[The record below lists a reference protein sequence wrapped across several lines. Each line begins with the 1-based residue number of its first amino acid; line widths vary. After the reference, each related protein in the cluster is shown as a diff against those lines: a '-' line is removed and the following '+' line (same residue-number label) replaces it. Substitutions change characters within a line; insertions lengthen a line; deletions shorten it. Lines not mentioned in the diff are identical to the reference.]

1 MTAQRRFVFA
11 ERLRTLLR
19 KPLARLVR
27 TMSRRV
33 APLPVALLILA
44 ALGVGGVVAAQV
56 SQKAASSQ
64 KTRDQQA
71 AADTRRE
78 IVDLR
83 GELDA
88 LGRQR
93 INAGEDVTAKR
104 VRLEELHQRESALVG
119 ELGRDRG
126 QLARLLSA
134 LQLFRRDPPPALL
147 VSPGDARDAV
157 RAAILIRAM
166 TPELQARADG
176 YARQARAVSALRR
189 EAAAASEEL
198 FTAES
203 LVADR
208 KGELERMIVE
218 KTQLERAY
226 AQEALTDQEQRTL
239 GALTDSLAPKPATGP
254 LVLAS
259 PAPGILSRRFG
270 ETLPVAGGRA
280 AGLTITTEKGHA
292 VASPAAGVVEYAGP
306 LNGWG
311 VVLILRAQGAYH
323 LVLAGLD
330 QVSVQPGQSVAP
342 GATVGRMADH
352 GSSEPEL
359 YFEVREDG
367 VAVDPERW
375 LKQGS
380 R

>member
-1 MTAQRRFVFA
+1 MPRR
-11 ERLRTLLR
+11 
-19 KPLARLVR
+19 
-27 TMSRRV
+27 
-33 APLPVALLILA
+33 A
-44 ALGVGGVVAAQV
+44 ALIVVSLLGLALGGATMVAAQV
-56 SQKAASSQ
+56 GQRGPVSQRAK
-64 KTRDQQA
+64 DQQA
-71 AADTRRE
+71 AAETRRE
-78 IVDLR
+78 IADLR

-88 LGRQR
+88 LGRRR
-93 INAGEDVTAKR
+93 IDAGQDVDAKR
-104 VRLEELHQRESALVG
+104 ARLEALHQRESALVA

-166 TPELQARADG
+166 TPQLQARADG
-176 YARQARAVSALRR
+176 YARQARAVAALRR

-218 KTQLERAY
+218 KTRLERAY
-226 AQEALTDQEQRTL
+226 AQEALSLDQEQRTL
-239 GALTDSLAPKPATGP
+239 GTLTDGLAPRPATGP
-254 LVLAS
+254 LTLAS
-259 PAPGILSRRFG
+259 PVPGPVARRFG
-270 ETLPVAGGRA
+270 QTMPAGGRA
-280 AGLTITTEKGHA
+280 AGLTIRAQKGHA
-292 VASPAAGVVEYAGP
+292 VASPAAGTVEYAGP
-306 LNGWG
+306 LSGWG
-311 VVLILRAQGAYH
+311 TVLILRAQGAYH
-323 LVLAGLD
+323 LVLAGMD
-330 QVSVQPGQSVAP
+330 QVSVAPGQSVAP
-342 GATVGRMADH
+342 GATVGRMADR
-352 GSSEPEL
+352 GSSGPEL

-367 VAVDPERW
+367 APVDPERW

>member
-1 MTAQRRFVFA
+1 
-11 ERLRTLLR
+11 
-19 KPLARLVR
+19 
-27 TMSRRV
+27 MSRRV
-33 APLPVALLILA
+33 VLITASLLVALLGA
-44 ALGVGGVVAAQV
+44 GGLVAAQV
-56 SQKAASSQ
+56 TQRAK
-64 KTRDQQA
+64 DQQA

-93 INAGEDVTAKR
+93 INAGDGVAEKR
-104 VRLEELHQRESALVG
+104 ARLEALHQRESALVA

-126 QLARLLSA
+126 QLSRLLSA
-134 LQLFRRDPPPALL
+134 LQLFRRNPPPALL

-176 YARQARAVSALRR
+176 YARQARAVAATRR

-218 KTQLERAY
+218 KTQIERAY
-226 AQEALTDQEQRTL
+226 AQEALTGDQGTL
-239 GALTDSLAPKPATGP
+239 GALTDGLAPKPATGP
-254 LVLAS
+254 LALSS
-259 PAPGILSRRFG
+259 PAPGPLVRRFG
-270 ETLPVAGGRA
+270 ATMPAGGRS
-280 AGLTITTEKGHA
+280 AGLAIRTEKGHA
-292 VASPAAGVVEYAGP
+292 VASPAAAVVEYAGP

-323 LVLAGLD
+323 LVLAGMD
-330 QVSVQPGQSVAP
+330 QVSVSAGQSVAP

-352 GSSEPEL
+352 GSPEPEL

-367 VAVDPERW
+367 APVDPERW

>member
-1 MTAQRRFVFA
+1 
-11 ERLRTLLR
+11 
-19 KPLARLVR
+19 
-27 TMSRRV
+27 MSRRL
-33 APLPVALLILA
+33 APLPVTLLILA
-44 ALGVGGVVAAQV
+44 GLVGVGGVVAAQV
-56 SQKAASSQ
+56 SQKA
-64 KTRDQQA
+64 KDEQA

-78 IVDLR
+78 IADLR

-88 LGRQR
+88 LGHQR
-93 INAGEDVTAKR
+93 VDAGDDVDLKR
-104 VRLEELHQRESALVG
+104 ARLEALHQRESALVA

-189 EAAAASEEL
+189 EAAAASEQL

-208 KGELERMIVE
+208 RGDLERMIVE

-226 AQEALTDQEQRTL
+226 AQEALTGDQATL
-239 GALTDSLAPKPATGP
+239 GTLTDGLASKPVTGP
-254 LVLAS
+254 LVLVS
-259 PAPGILSRRFG
+259 PAPGLMERRFG
-270 ETLPVAGGRA
+270 QAMPAGGRA
-280 AGLTITTEKGHA
+280 TGLTIRTEKGHA

-311 VVLILRAQGAYH
+311 AVLILRAQGAYAGGAYH
-323 LVLAGLD
+323 LVLAGMD
-330 QVSVQPGQSVAP
+330 EVSVGPGQSVAQ
-342 GATVGRMADH
+342 GATVGRMVNQGGA
-352 GSSEPEL
+352 EPEL

-367 VAVDPERW
+367 APVDPERW

>member
-1 MTAQRRFVFA
+1 M
-11 ERLRTLLR
+11 
-19 KPLARLVR
+19 
-27 TMSRRV
+27 RRV
-33 APLPVALLILA
+33 TLITASLLVALLGA
-44 ALGVGGVVAAQV
+44 GGLVVAQV
-56 SQKAASSQ
+56 TQPAPSTQKA
-64 KTRDQQA
+64 RDEQA

-88 LGRQR
+88 LGHERLS
-93 INAGEDVTAKR
+93 AGDDVDLKR
-104 VRLEELHQRESALVG
+104 ARLDALHQRESALVA

-126 QLARLLSA
+126 QLSRLLSA

-166 TPELQARADG
+166 TPELQGRAEG

-189 EAAAASEEL
+189 EAAAASEQL

-226 AQEALTDQEQRTL
+226 AQEAMTGDQEQL
-239 GALTDSLAPKPATGP
+239 GALTDGLAAKPATGP
-254 LVLAS
+254 LVLT
-259 PAPGILSRRFG
+259 APTPGLMTHRFG
-270 ETLPVAGGRA
+270 EVMPLGGRA
-280 AGLTITTEKGHA
+280 NGLTIRTEKGHA
-292 VASPAAGVVEYAGP
+292 IASPAAATVEYAGP

-330 QVSVQPGQSVAP
+330 QISVAPGQSVAA
-342 GATVGRMADH
+342 GATVGRMAEH
-352 GSSEPEL
+352 GSSAPEL

-367 VAVDPERW
+367 ASVDPERW

>member
-1 MTAQRRFVFA
+1 
-11 ERLRTLLR
+11 
-19 KPLARLVR
+19 
-27 TMSRRV
+27 MSRRV
-33 APLPVALLILA
+33 ALITASLLA
-44 ALGVGGVVAAQV
+44 ALLGAGGLVAAQV
-56 SQKAASSQ
+56 SQRAKDA
-64 KTRDQQA
+64 QA

-88 LGRQR
+88 LDQKRLV
-93 INAGEDVTAKR
+93 AGDDVGAKR
-104 VRLEELHQRESALVG
+104 ARLEALHQRESALVA

-134 LQLFRRDPPPALL
+134 LQLFRRNPPPALL

-189 EAAAASEEL
+189 EAAAASEAL

-226 AQEALTDQEQRTL
+226 AQEALTGDAEQRTL
-239 GALTDSLAPKPATGP
+239 GALTDGLAPRPATGP
-254 LVLAS
+254 LTLA
-259 PAPGILSRRFG
+259 APVPGPFTHRFG
-270 ETLPVAGGRA
+270 EAMPAGGRA
-280 AGLTITTEKGHA
+280 SGLSIRTEKGHI
-292 VASPAAGVVEYAGP
+292 VASPAAATVEYAGP

-330 QVSVQPGQSVAP
+330 QVSVAPGQSVAA
-342 GATVGRMADH
+342 GATVGRMAEH

-367 VAVDPERW
+367 AAVDPARW

>member
-1 MTAQRRFVFA
+1 
-11 ERLRTLLR
+11 
-19 KPLARLVR
+19 
-27 TMSRRV
+27 MSRRV
-33 APLPVALLILA
+33 VLITASLLVALLGA
-44 ALGVGGVVAAQV
+44 GGFVAAQV
-56 SQKAASSQ
+56 GKRAPVSQ
-64 KTRDQQA
+64 KTRDEQA

-78 IVDLR
+78 IADLR

-93 INAGEDVTAKR
+93 VDAGDDVTAKR
-104 VRLEELHQRESALVG
+104 ARLEALHQRESALTA

-147 VSPGDARDAV
+147 VSPADARDAV

-166 TPELQARADG
+166 TPELQARAEG

-189 EAAAASEEL
+189 EAAAASEQL

-218 KTQLERAY
+218 KTQIERAY
-226 AQEALTDQEQRTL
+226 AQEALTGDDQGTL
-239 GALTDSLAPKPATGP
+239 GALTDGLAPKPATGP
-254 LVLAS
+254 LTLAS
-259 PAPGILSRRFG
+259 PAPGPLVHRFG
-270 ETLPVAGGRA
+270 AAMPAGGRS
-280 AGLTITTEKGHA
+280 AGLTIRTEKGHA
-292 VASPAAGVVEYAGP
+292 IASPAAGVVEYAGP

-311 VVLILRAQGAYH
+311 VVLILRSQGAYH
-323 LVLAGLD
+323 LVLAGMD
-330 QVSVQPGQSVAP
+330 QVSVGAGQSVAP

-367 VAVDPERW
+367 VPADPERW

>member
-1 MTAQRRFVFA
+1 
-11 ERLRTLLR
+11 
-19 KPLARLVR
+19 
-27 TMSRRV
+27 MSRRAV
-33 APLPVALLILA
+33 LITVCLLSA
-44 ALGVGGVVAAQV
+44 ALGAVGMVVAQV
-56 SQKAASSQ
+56 NPRAPSSQ

-78 IVDLR
+78 IADLR

-88 LGRQR
+88 LGQR
-93 INAGEDVTAKR
+93 RLTAGQDVSAKR
-104 VRLEELHQRESALVG
+104 ARLEALHQRESALVG

-189 EAAAASEEL
+189 QAAAASEEL

-208 KGELERMIVE
+208 RGELERMIVE

-226 AQEALTDQEQRTL
+226 AQEAMTGDAERRTL
-239 GALTDSLAPKPATGP
+239 GALTDSLEPRPATGP
-254 LVLAS
+254 LTLRS
-259 PAPGILSRRFG
+259 PVPGPLLHRFG
-270 ETLPVAGGRA
+270 EAMPAGGRA
-280 AGLTITTEKGHA
+280 AGLTIRTEKGHSI
-292 VASPAAGVVEYAGP
+292 ASPAAATVEYAGP

-323 LVLAGLD
+323 LVLAGME
-330 QVSVQPGQSVAP
+330 QVSVAPGQSVAP
-342 GATVGRMADH
+342 GATVGRMAEQ
-352 GSSEPEL
+352 GSGPAEL

-367 VAVDPERW
+367 ASVDPERW

>member
-1 MTAQRRFVFA
+1 
-11 ERLRTLLR
+11 
-19 KPLARLVR
+19 
-27 TMSRRV
+27 MSRRAV
-33 APLPVALLILA
+33 LITASLLA
-44 ALGVGGVVAAQV
+44 ALLGAGGLVTAQV
-56 SQKAASSQ
+56 SQRAQ
-64 KTRDQQA
+64 DEQA

-78 IVDLR
+78 IADLR
-83 GELDA
+83 GELDQ

-93 INAGEDVTAKR
+93 LSAGQDVDLKR
-104 VRLEELHQRESALVG
+104 ARLAALHQREAALIA

-166 TPELQARADG
+166 TPQLQARADG

-226 AQEALTDQEQRTL
+226 AQEALTLDQEQRTL
-239 GALTDSLAPKPATGP
+239 GALTDGLTPRPATGP
-254 LVLAS
+254 LVLAW
-259 PAPGILSRRFG
+259 PVRGPVVHRFG
-270 ETLPVAGGRA
+270 EATPAGGRTSGLSIA
-280 AGLTITTEKGHA
+280 AEKGQA
-292 VASPAAGVVEYAGP
+292 IASPATATVEYAGP

-311 VVLILRAQGAYH
+311 MVLILRAQGAYH
-323 LVLAGLD
+323 LVLAGMD
-330 QVSVQPGQSVAP
+330 QVSVAPGQSVAP
-342 GATVGRMADH
+342 GATVGRMAEH
-352 GSSEPEL
+352 GSATPEL
-359 YFEVREDG
+359 YLEVREDG
-367 VAVDPERW
+367 AAADPQRW

>member
-1 MTAQRRFVFA
+1 
-11 ERLRTLLR
+11 LSL
-19 KPLARLVR
+19 KPNAGIDRP
-27 TMSRRV
+27 MSRRV
-33 APLPVALLILA
+33 VLITASLLVALLGA
-44 ALGVGGVVAAQV
+44 GGFVAAAQV
-56 SQKAASSQ
+56 AGANQRQKA
-64 KTRDQQA
+64 KDEQA

-93 INAGEDVTAKR
+93 IDAGDDVEVKR
-104 VRLEELHQRESALVG
+104 ARLEALHQRESALTA

-147 VSPGDARDAV
+147 VSPNDARDAV

-166 TPELQARADG
+166 TPELQARAEG

-189 EAAAASEEL
+189 EAAAASEQL

-208 KGELERMIVE
+208 RGELERMIVE

-226 AQEALTDQEQRTL
+226 AQEALTGDDQGTL
-239 GALTDSLAPKPATGP
+239 GALTDGLAPKTPTGP
-254 LVLAS
+254 LKLSA
-259 PAPGILSRRFG
+259 PAPGPVERRFG
-270 ETLPVAGGRA
+270 QAMPAGGRA
-280 AGLTITTEKGHA
+280 TGLTIRTEKGHA
-292 VASPAAGVVEYAGP
+292 VASPAAAVVEYAGP

-311 VVLILRAQGAYH
+311 TVLILRAQGAYPGGAYH
-323 LVLAGLD
+323 LVLAGMD
-330 QVSVQPGQSVAP
+330 EVTVGPGQSVAP
-342 GATVGRMADH
+342 GATVGRMANQ

-367 VAVDPERW
+367 APVDPERW
-375 LKQGS
+375 MKQGS

>member
-1 MTAQRRFVFA
+1 
-11 ERLRTLLR
+11 
-19 KPLARLVR
+19 
-27 TMSRRV
+27 MSRRAV
-33 APLPVALLILA
+33 LITVCILSGT
-44 ALGVGGVVAAQV
+44 LGLVGLVAAAQKTQV
-56 SQKAASSQ
+56 SQRAKDA
-64 KTRDQQA
+64 QA

-78 IVDLR
+78 IADLR

-88 LGRQR
+88 LGQERLVV
-93 INAGEDVTAKR
+93 ADDDVGAKR
-104 VRLEELHQRESALVG
+104 ARLEALHRRESALVA

-134 LQLFRRDPPPALL
+134 LQLFRRNPPPALL

-166 TPELQARADG
+166 TPQLQARAEG
-176 YARQARAVSALRR
+176 YARRARAVSALRR
-189 EAAAASEEL
+189 DAAAASEEL

-208 KGELERMIVE
+208 KGDLERQIVE
-218 KTQLERAY
+218 KTALERAY
-226 AQEALTDQEQRTL
+226 AQEALTGDAEQRTL
-239 GALTDSLAPKPATGP
+239 GALTDGLVPRPATGP
-254 LVLAS
+254 LTLA
-259 PAPGILSRRFG
+259 APVPGPFVHRFG
-270 ETLPVAGGRA
+270 EAMPAGGRA
-280 AGLTITTEKGHA
+280 AGVSIRTEKGHA
-292 VASPAAGVVEYAGP
+292 VASPAAATVEYAGP

-323 LVLAGLD
+323 LILAGMD
-330 QVSVQPGQSVAP
+330 QVSVAPGQSVAA
-342 GATVGRMADH
+342 GATVGRMTGH
-352 GSSEPEL
+352 GPSAPEL

-367 VAVDPERW
+367 ASVDPARW

>member
-1 MTAQRRFVFA
+1 
-11 ERLRTLLR
+11 
-19 KPLARLVR
+19 
-27 TMSRRV
+27 MSRRV
-33 APLPVALLILA
+33 VLITASLLVALLGA
-44 ALGVGGVVAAQV
+44 GGLVAAQV
-56 SQKAASSQ
+56 GQRGPVSQKA
-64 KTRDQQA
+64 RDQQA

-78 IVDLR
+78 IADLR

-93 INAGEDVTAKR
+93 VDAGDDVAAKR
-104 VRLEELHQRESALVG
+104 ARLEALHQRESALVA

-166 TPELQARADG
+166 TPALQARADG

-189 EAAAASEEL
+189 QAAAASEEL

-208 KGELERMIVE
+208 KGDLERMIVE

-226 AQEALTDQEQRTL
+226 AQEALIGDDQGTL
-239 GALTDSLAPKPATGP
+239 GALTDGLTPRPATGP
-254 LVLAS
+254 LVLVS
-259 PAPGILSRRFG
+259 PAPGPLERRFG
-270 ETLPVAGGRA
+270 QAMPAGGRA
-280 AGLTITTEKGHA
+280 AGLTIRTEKGHA

-311 VVLILRAQGAYH
+311 TVLILRAQGAYH

-330 QVSVQPGQSVAP
+330 QVSVAPGQSVAP

-352 GSSEPEL
+352 GASEPKL

-367 VAVDPERW
+367 VPADPERW

>member
-1 MTAQRRFVFA
+1 
-11 ERLRTLLR
+11 
-19 KPLARLVR
+19 
-27 TMSRRV
+27 MSRRL

-44 ALGVGGVVAAQV
+44 GLVGVGGVVAAQV
-56 SQKAASSQ
+56 SQRAK
-64 KTRDQQA
+64 DEQA

-78 IVDLR
+78 IADLR

-93 INAGEDVTAKR
+93 VDAGDDVDLKR
-104 VRLEELHQRESALVG
+104 ARLEALHQRESALVG

-147 VSPGDARDAV
+147 VSPNDARDAV

-189 EAAAASEEL
+189 EAAAASEQL

-226 AQEALTDQEQRTL
+226 AQEALTGDQATL
-239 GALTDSLAPKPATGP
+239 GALTDGLAPKPATGP
-254 LVLAS
+254 LVLTS
-259 PAPGILSRRFG
+259 PAPGVLERRFG
-270 ETLPVAGGRA
+270 QAMPAGGRA
-280 AGLTITTEKGHA
+280 AGLTIRTEKGHV

-311 VVLILRAQGAYH
+311 AVLILRAQGAYH
-323 LVLAGLD
+323 LVLAGMD
-330 QVSVQPGQSVAP
+330 EVSVGPGQSVAP
-342 GATVGRMADH
+342 GATVGRMANQ

-367 VAVDPERW
+367 APVDPERW

>member
-1 MTAQRRFVFA
+1 
-11 ERLRTLLR
+11 
-19 KPLARLVR
+19 
-27 TMSRRV
+27 MSRRV
-33 APLPVALLILA
+33 TLITASLLVAL
-44 ALGVGGVVAAQV
+44 LGVGGLVAAQV
-56 SQKAASSQ
+56 GQRGPISQR
-64 KTRDQQA
+64 TRDQQA

-78 IVDLR
+78 IADLR

-88 LGRQR
+88 LGQKRLV
-93 INAGEDVTAKR
+93 AGDDVAAKR
-104 VRLEELHQRESALVG
+104 ARLEALHQRESALVG

-126 QLARLLSA
+126 QLSRLLSA
-134 LQLFRRDPPPALL
+134 LQLFRRNPPPALL

-166 TPELQARADG
+166 TPELQSRADG

-208 KGELERMIVE
+208 RGELERMIVE

-226 AQEALTDQEQRTL
+226 AQEALTGDQEQRTL
-239 GALTDSLAPKPATGP
+239 GALTDGLESRPVTGP
-254 LVLAS
+254 LTLAS
-259 PAPGILSRRFG
+259 PAPGPLVHRFG
-270 ETLPVAGGRA
+270 QAMPAGGRA
-280 AGLTITTEKGHA
+280 AGLTIRTEKGHA
-292 VASPAAGVVEYAGP
+292 IASPAAGTVEYAGP

-323 LVLAGLD
+323 LVLAGMD
-330 QVSVQPGQSVAP
+330 QVSVGPGQSVAP
-342 GATVGRMADH
+342 GATVGRMADR

-367 VAVDPERW
+367 APVDPERW

>member
-1 MTAQRRFVFA
+1 
-11 ERLRTLLR
+11 
-19 KPLARLVR
+19 
-27 TMSRRV
+27 MSRRV
-33 APLPVALLILA
+33 TLITASLLVALLGA
-44 ALGVGGVVAAQV
+44 GGLVAAAQV
-56 SQKAASSQ
+56 AGVTQRAK
-64 KTRDQQA
+64 DEQA

-88 LGRQR
+88 LGQKRLVT
-93 INAGEDVTAKR
+93 GDDVDLKR
-104 VRLEELHQRESALVG
+104 ARLEALHQRESALVG

-166 TPELQARADG
+166 TPELQSRADG

-189 EAAAASEEL
+189 EAAAASEQL

-226 AQEALTDQEQRTL
+226 AQEAMTGDEQTTL
-239 GALTDSLAPKPATGP
+239 GALTDGLAVKPATGP
-254 LVLAS
+254 LVLTA
-259 PAPGILSRRFG
+259 PAPGLMTHRFG
-270 ETLPVAGGRA
+270 EAMPLGGRA
-280 AGLTITTEKGHA
+280 TGLTIRTEKGHA
-292 VASPAAGVVEYAGP
+292 IASPAAATVEYAGP

-323 LVLAGLD
+323 LVLAGMD
-330 QVSVQPGQSVAP
+330 QISVAPGQSVAP
-342 GATVGRMADH
+342 GATVGRMAEH
-352 GSSEPEL
+352 GSSDPEL

-367 VAVDPERW
+367 ASVDPERW

>member
-1 MTAQRRFVFA
+1 MPRRRT
-11 ERLRTLLR
+11 RLIVASLL
-19 KPLARLVR
+19 
-27 TMSRRV
+27 
-33 APLPVALLILA
+33 VALLGA
-44 ALGVGGVVAAQV
+44 GGLTAAQV
-56 SQKAASSQ
+56 GQRA
-64 KTRDQQA
+64 RDEQA

-78 IVDLR
+78 IADLR
-83 GELDA
+83 AELEQ

-93 INAGEDVTAKR
+93 VAAGQDVDIKR
-104 VRLEELHQRESALVG
+104 ARLEALHQRESALVA

-126 QLARLLSA
+126 QQARLLSA

-147 VSPGDARDAV
+147 VSPNDARDAV

-176 YARQARAVSALRR
+176 YARQARAIGALRR
-189 EAAAASEEL
+189 EAAAASEQL

-208 KGELERMIVE
+208 KGEIERMIVE

-226 AQEALTDQEQRTL
+226 AQEALTLDQEQRTL
-239 GALTDSLAPKPATGP
+239 GPLTDGLVPRPATGP
-254 LVLAS
+254 LALSS
-259 PAPGILSRRFG
+259 PLPGELVHRFG
-270 ETLPVAGGRA
+270 ETNPLGGRSEGVSIRA
-280 AGLTITTEKGHA
+280 EKGRA
-292 VASPAAGVVEYAGP
+292 VASPAAATVEYAGP

-323 LVLAGLD
+323 LVLAGMD
-330 QVSVQPGQSVAP
+330 QVSVAPGQSVAA
-342 GATVGRMADH
+342 GATVGRMAER

-359 YFEVREDG
+359 YLEVREDG
-367 VAVDPERW
+367 APVDPERW

>member
-1 MTAQRRFVFA
+1 
-11 ERLRTLLR
+11 
-19 KPLARLVR
+19 
-27 TMSRRV
+27 MSRRV
-33 APLPVALLILA
+33 VLITASLLVALLGA
-44 ALGVGGVVAAQV
+44 GGLVAAQV
-56 SQKAASSQ
+56 GPRAPLSQKA
-64 KTRDQQA
+64 KDQQA

-78 IVDLR
+78 IADLR

-93 INAGEDVTAKR
+93 VDAGDDVSAKR
-104 VRLEELHQRESALVG
+104 ARLEALHQRESALVG

-147 VSPGDARDAV
+147 VSPNDARDAV

-189 EAAAASEEL
+189 QAAAASEDL

-208 KGELERMIVE
+208 RGDLERMIVE

-226 AQEALTDQEQRTL
+226 AQEALTGDDQGTL
-239 GALTDSLAPKPATGP
+239 GALTDGLAPRPSTGP
-254 LVLAS
+254 LVLVS
-259 PAPGILSRRFG
+259 PAPGPLARRFG
-270 ETLPVAGGRA
+270 QAMPVGGRA
-280 AGLTITTEKGHA
+280 AGLTIRTEKGHA

-311 VVLILRAQGAYH
+311 AVLILRAQGAYH

-330 QVSVQPGQSVAP
+330 QVSVAPGQSVAP
-342 GATVGRMADH
+342 GATVGRMADR
-352 GSSEPEL
+352 GASEPEL

-367 VAVDPERW
+367 APVDPERW

>member
-1 MTAQRRFVFA
+1 
-11 ERLRTLLR
+11 
-19 KPLARLVR
+19 
-27 TMSRRV
+27 MSRRV
-33 APLPVALLILA
+33 VLITASLLVALLGA
-44 ALGVGGVVAAQV
+44 GGFVAAQV
-56 SQKAASSQ
+56 GQRGSISQKSPSSQKA
-64 KTRDQQA
+64 RDEQA

-78 IVDLR
+78 IADLR

-93 INAGEDVTAKR
+93 VDAGDDVDLKR
-104 VRLEELHQRESALVG
+104 ARLEALHQRESALVA

-147 VSPGDARDAV
+147 VSPNDARDAV

-189 EAAAASEEL
+189 EAAAASEQL

-208 KGELERMIVE
+208 RGELERMIVE

-226 AQEALTDQEQRTL
+226 AQEAMTGGDDQRTL
-239 GALTDSLAPKPATGP
+239 GALTDALSPKPATGP
-254 LVLAS
+254 LRLTS
-259 PAPGILSRRFG
+259 PAPGPLARRFG
-270 ETLPVAGGRA
+270 QTMPAGGHA
-280 AGLTITTEKGHA
+280 AGLTIRTEKGHV
-292 VASPAAGVVEYAGP
+292 VASPAAAVVEYAGP
-306 LNGWG
+306 LSGWG
-311 VVLILRAQGAYH
+311 TVLILRAQGAYH
-323 LVLAGLD
+323 LVLAGMD
-330 QVSVQPGQSVAP
+330 EVSVGPGQSVAP
-342 GATVGRMADH
+342 GATVGRMAER

-359 YFEVREDG
+359 YLEVREDG
-367 VAVDPERW
+367 APVNPERW

>member
-1 MTAQRRFVFA
+1 
-11 ERLRTLLR
+11 
-19 KPLARLVR
+19 
-27 TMSRRV
+27 MSRRV
-33 APLPVALLILA
+33 ALIAVSLLSL
-44 ALGVGGVVAAQV
+44 ALGGATVVAAA
-56 SQKAASSQ
+56 QKAATSQ
-64 KTRDQQA
+64 RAKDEQA

-78 IVDLR
+78 IADLR

-93 INAGEDVTAKR
+93 VDAGDDVTAKR
-104 VRLEELHQRESALVG
+104 ARLEALHQRESALVA

-147 VSPGDARDAV
+147 VSPNDARDAV

-189 EAAAASEEL
+189 EAAAASEQL

-208 KGELERMIVE
+208 KGDLERMIVE

-226 AQEALTDQEQRTL
+226 AQEALTGDDQGTL
-239 GALTDSLAPKPATGP
+239 GALTDGLAPRPATGP

-259 PAPGILSRRFG
+259 PAPGPLERRFG
-270 ETLPVAGGRA
+270 QAMPAGGRA
-280 AGLTITTEKGHA
+280 TGLTIRTQKGHV

-311 VVLILRAQGAYH
+311 SVLILRAQGAYH
-323 LVLAGLD
+323 LVLAGMD
-330 QVSVQPGQSVAP
+330 QVSVGPGQSVAP

-367 VAVDPERW
+367 APVDPERW

>member
-1 MTAQRRFVFA
+1 LSLKLNPGIDR
-11 ERLRTLLR
+11 
-19 KPLARLVR
+19 P
-27 TMSRRV
+27 MSRRV
-33 APLPVALLILA
+33 VLITASLLVALLGA
-44 ALGVGGVVAAQV
+44 GGFVAAQI
-56 SQKAASSQ
+56 SQKA
-64 KTRDQQA
+64 KDQQA

-93 INAGEDVTAKR
+93 INAGDDVALKR
-104 VRLEELHQRESALVG
+104 ARLEELHQRESALVA

-126 QLARLLSA
+126 QLSRLLSA
-134 LQLFRRDPPPALL
+134 LQLFRRNPPPALL

-176 YARQARAVSALRR
+176 YARQARAVAATRR

-208 KGELERMIVE
+208 RGDLERQIVE
-218 KTQLERAY
+218 KTQIERAY
-226 AQEALTDQEQRTL
+226 AQEALTGDDQGTL
-239 GALTDSLAPKPATGP
+239 GALTDGLAPRPATGP
-254 LVLAS
+254 LTLAS
-259 PAPGILSRRFG
+259 PAPGPLVHRFG
-270 ETLPVAGGRA
+270 ATMPAGGRS
-280 AGLTITTEKGHA
+280 AGLTIRTEKGHA
-292 VASPAAGVVEYAGP
+292 IASPAAGVVEYAGP

-323 LVLAGLD
+323 LVLAGMD
-330 QVSVQPGQSVAP
+330 QISVGTGQSVAP

-367 VAVDPERW
+367 APVDPERW

>member
-1 MTAQRRFVFA
+1 MPPRRTALITA
-11 ERLRTLLR
+11 SLL
-19 KPLARLVR
+19 
-27 TMSRRV
+27 
-33 APLPVALLILA
+33 VALLGA
-44 ALGVGGVVAAQV
+44 GGLTAAQV
-56 SQKAASSQ
+56 GQRA
-64 KTRDQQA
+64 RDEQA

-78 IVDLR
+78 IADLR
-83 GELDA
+83 AELEQ

-93 INAGEDVTAKR
+93 VAAGQDVDIKR
-104 VRLEELHQRESALVG
+104 ARLEALHQRESALVA

-126 QLARLLSA
+126 QQARLLSA

-147 VSPGDARDAV
+147 VSPNDARDAV

-176 YARQARAVSALRR
+176 YARQARAIGALRR
-189 EAAAASEEL
+189 EAAAASEQL

-208 KGELERMIVE
+208 KGEIERMIVE

-226 AQEALTDQEQRTL
+226 AQEALTLDQEQRTL
-239 GALTDSLAPKPATGP
+239 GTLTDGLVPRPATGP
-254 LVLAS
+254 LTLAS
-259 PAPGILSRRFG
+259 PLPGELVHRFG
-270 ETLPVAGGRA
+270 ESNPLGGRA
-280 AGLTITTEKGHA
+280 EGVSIRSEKGHA
-292 VASPAAGVVEYAGP
+292 VASPSAATVEYAGP

-330 QVSVQPGQSVAP
+330 QVSVAPGQSVAA

-352 GSSEPEL
+352 GSSAPEL
-359 YFEVREDG
+359 YLEVREDG
-367 VAVDPERW
+367 APVDPERW